1 MWGIEKACL
10 WDEVRDSRKTL
21 KVSVCILSFF
31 ADPREWSFTPSNGK
45 VNWTISQPTQWSLFN
60 SCAAEGLSLQQHW
73 VKSRWDI
80 RSIPAHRHSF
90 RTPRTPSLRIQ
101 CTISTA
107 VLSMHDYLPLLL
119 RSDVNCCHP
128 CHLVEDT
135 GHPKSIS
142 FRTCGPWI
150 CVSSHF
156 ATLRVSGV
164 QPKAKFFGAI
174 L

>member
-1 MWGIEKACL
+1 MYAFIFSDHW
-10 WDEVRDSRKTL
+10 
-21 KVSVCILSFF
+21 
-31 ADPREWSFTPSNGK
+31 EWSFTPSNGK

-80 RSIPAHRHSF
+80 RLIPAHRHSF
-90 RTPRTPSLRIQ
+90 RTPRTPSLWTE
-101 CTISTA
+101 CMISIA
-107 VLSMHDYLPLLL
+107 VLSMHVIIYL
-119 RSDVNCCHP
+119 RSGALMSTAATHVT
-128 CHLVEDT
+128 LVEDT

-142 FRTCGPWI
+142 FRTYGPWI